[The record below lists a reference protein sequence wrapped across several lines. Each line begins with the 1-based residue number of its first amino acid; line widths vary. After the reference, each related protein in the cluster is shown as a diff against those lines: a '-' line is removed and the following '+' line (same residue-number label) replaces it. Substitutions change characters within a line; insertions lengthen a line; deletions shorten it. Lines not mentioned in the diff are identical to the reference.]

1 MNKSTQKLKEMG
13 IIIRRMN
20 DEMHEWHY
28 YRVNGEKNIHEYL
41 NYTFTEEVLQ
51 PNERKRF

>member
-1 MNKSTQKLKEMG
+1 MSKSTQKLKEMG
-13 IIIRRMN
+13 IIIRRPN
-20 DEMHEWHY
+20 DEMHGWHY